1 MLRQRS
7 LLMVLVLTLLLATF
21 PQAFWGGE
29 IRAASN
35 PFSGIVWYP
44 NPYSP
49 VTTQASTWRASRP
62 ADALLLDRIA
72 AQQTVDW
79 IGGWLSPDAMTSWV
93 RQLINAAPAGGV
105 PMLSAYN
112 IPRLDCGDGGAASA
126 TDYRTWIE
134 RFARAVAST
143 QHKAIVMLEPD
154 GLTVTDCLN
163 PAQLAERYALIA
175 YGVELLKSNPNVS
188 VYIDGGEWGRFSIEE
203 VANILTA
210 GNIAKADGFLLN
222 STRYDY
228 TSRELAY
235 GVGIGKRLG
244 GKHFIVD
251 TTANGLG
258 SRDTPCNSRQ
268 HTLGLPP
275 TTQTGEPL
283 ADAFVWN
290 SQVWHSAGDCGRGDP
305 SAGQDFFEYARF
317 LSARTQ
323 QPFTDTPDDAVSQE
337 AIRQLAQRG
346 VLRGNGD
353 GTIGAN
359 SSTLRAQMAG
369 LIARAMTWELEGY
382 GGTLFPDQVNVDNEL
397 WHSVGTLA
405 HYNVAQGFAD
415 GTYHPTEPVLY
426 EQVLLFISRAMVA
439 KEYWVLQADVPSMFP
454 NLPNGTAR
462 EQADRRDIATYV
474 YYTQARGGVPDRPAT
489 GDFTGW
495 DQPAPRSW
503 FARALWAALD
513 SYYTTLP

>member
-1 MLRQRS
+1 MLRRKN
-7 LLMVLVLTLLLATF
+7 LLVALVVALLLATF
-21 PQAFWGGE
+21 PQLFWAE
-29 IRAASN
+29 RVRAANN

-49 VTTQASTWRASRP
+49 VRAQADAWRASRP
-62 ADALLLDRIA
+62 ADARLLDSIA

-79 IGGWLSPDAMTSWV
+79 IGGWLTPDAMTSWV
-93 RQLINAAPAGGV
+93 RQLINAAPEGGV

-112 IPRLDCGDGGAASA
+112 IPKLDCGDGGASSA
-126 TDYRTWIE
+126 AEYRAWIE
-134 RFARAVAST
+134 RFAQAVAST
-143 QHKAIVMLEPD
+143 EHKVIVMLEPD
-154 GLTVTDCLN
+154 GMTVTFCLS

-175 YGVELLKSNPNVS
+175 YGVDLLKSNPNVA
-188 VYIDGGEWGRFSIEE
+188 VYIDGGEWGRFSVEE
-203 VANILTA
+203 VAQILTA
-210 GNIAKADGFLLN
+210 GNIAGADGFLLN

-244 GKHFIVD
+244 GKHFIID

-258 SRDTPCNSRQ
+258 SGDTPCNSRQ
-268 HTLGLPP
+268 HSLGLPP

-305 SAGQDFFEYARF
+305 GAGQDFFEYA
-317 LSARTQ
+317 LLLAARTQ
-323 QPFTDTPDDAVSQE
+323 QPFNDMPGDAASQE

-346 VLRGNGD
+346 ILRGNGD
-353 GTIGAN
+353 GTVGAT

-382 GGTLFPDQVNVDNEL
+382 GGTPFPDQVNVDNEL

-405 HYNVAQGFAD
+405 HYNVALGFAD

-426 EQVLLFISRAMVA
+426 QQVILFISRAMVA
-439 KEYWVLQADVPSMFP
+439 KGYWVPQTDVPGTFP
-454 NLPNGTAR
+454 NLPNRTAR
-462 EQADRRDIATYV
+462 ERADRRDIATYV
-474 YYTQARGGVPDRPAT
+474 YYTQSRGGVPDRPAT
-489 GDFTGW
+489 GNFVGW
-495 DQPAPRSW
+495 DQPAPRAW

-513 SYYTTLP
+513 SYRSTLP